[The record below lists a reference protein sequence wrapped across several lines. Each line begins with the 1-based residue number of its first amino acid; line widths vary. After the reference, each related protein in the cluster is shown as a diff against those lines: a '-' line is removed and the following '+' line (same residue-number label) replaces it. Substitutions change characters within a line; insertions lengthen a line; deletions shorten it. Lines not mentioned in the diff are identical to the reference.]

1 MKMKV
6 ILTLFPCFFYQI
18 AVPLSSKIKKSMKK
32 KVQFTKMH
40 GAGNDYIYVD
50 TTRYPIEDPE
60 QAAIAWSD
68 RHKGIGSDGLVLIG
82 VSPIPEADFTMRI
95 FNADGSE
102 AMMCGNASRCIGKY
116 LYDRGMT
123 TQTQIR
129 LLTKSGIKTLSL
141 HIKDEVVE
149 SVTVDMLEPQ
159 LENIAQFIPSRGL
172 DKGTFVSMGNPHFVI
187 FTDNIDQVGETGRIL
202 EHHPAFPQRCN
213 IEFAHI
219 EDDGTIRTRVWE
231 RGSGITQACGTGACA
246 TAVAAAITGRAGR
259 RSSIVMD
266 GGTLDIEWRE
276 TDNHVYMTGPATF
289 VFDGEIEI

>member
-102 AMMCGNASRCIGKY
+102 AMMCGNASHTDTNPTADKVGRQ
-116 LYDRGMT
+116 D
-123 TQTQIR
+123 
-129 LLTKSGIKTLSL
+129 
-141 HIKDEVVE
+141 
-149 SVTVDMLEPQ
+149 
-159 LENIAQFIPSRGL
+159 APSPR
-172 DKGTFVSMGNPHFVI
+172 
-187 FTDNIDQVGETGRIL
+187 Q
-202 EHHPAFPQRCN
+202 
-213 IEFAHI
+213 
-219 EDDGTIRTRVWE
+219 
-231 RGSGITQACGTGACA
+231 
-246 TAVAAAITGRAGR
+246 R
-259 RSSIVMD
+259 RS
-266 GGTLDIEWRE
+266 GGECHCGYAGAPTRE
-276 TDNHVYMTGPATF
+276 HRTVHSLTGT
-289 VFDGEIEI
+289 